1 MGQEIDSGHF
11 RQKDFRRFLSCLCQE
26 TSLLGD
32 WFDQEVFSDASKVGG
47 FELEAWLV
55 DAGGR
60 PSAINESYLSLA
72 ETKGLPVVPE
82 LSRFNVEI
90 NSEPRDLQGN
100 VLSQMCAELEDTW
113 QQCCGLAQQL
123 DASLMMTG
131 ILPTVKDTDLIL
143 ANMSNV
149 KRFRALNEQVLR
161 LREGRPLE
169 IDIQGSESLQMSH
182 ADVMFESAA
191 TSLQLHFQVGVGQF
205 ARYYNAAHIL
215 SAPMVAISANSPYL
229 FGRDLWAETRI
240 PLFEQAVAMAD
251 VYGRDGAQ
259 AGRVSF
265 GAGYI
270 ESSMYECFLC
280 NLGCYPILLP
290 SLSDAPMEAL
300 AHLRLHNGTIWR
312 WNRPLI
318 GFDGSGQPH
327 LRIEHRVV
335 PAGPTV
341 IDCIANAALFYG
353 AIESMANT
361 KIAPETR
368 LGFELARENFY
379 AAAKHG
385 LRAEVIWLDGKKVP
399 VLSLLQQKILPMAQQ
414 GLARLGINGDDAALF
429 LGVIEGRIKKQCN
442 GAVWQ
447 RGYVAKHG
455 ADMTRLTLAYRERQQ
470 QGRPVHEWSY

>member
-1 MGQEIDSGHF
+1 MGEEIGSDHF
-11 RQKDFRRFLSCLCQE
+11 RQKDFQRFLSSLSRE

-32 WFDQEVFSDASKVGG
+32 WFDQGVFSDTGKVGG

-55 DAGGR
+55 DANGQ
-60 PSAINESYLSLA
+60 PSAINESYLSLTEA
-72 ETKGLPVVPE
+72 SGLPVVPE

-90 NSEPRDLQGN
+90 NSEPRALQGK
-100 VLSQMCAELEDTW
+100 VLSQMHAELKNTW

-131 ILPTVKDTDLIL
+131 ILPTIKESELIL

-161 LREGRPLE
+161 LRNGRPLE

-182 ADVMFESAA
+182 GDVMFESAA
-191 TSLQLHFQVGVGQF
+191 TSFQLHFQVEISQS

-229 FGRDLWAETRI
+229 FGRDLWDETRI

-259 AGRVSF
+259 AGRVTF

-270 ESSMYECFLC
+270 ESSVYECFLR

-290 SLSDAPMEAL
+290 SLTDAPVEQL
-300 AHLRLHNGTIWR
+300 SHLRLHNGTIWR

-318 GFDGSGQPH
+318 GFDESGKPH

-341 IDCIANAALFYG
+341 IDSIANAALFYG
-353 AIESMANT
+353 ALEAMASADV
-361 KIAPETR
+361 APETR
-368 LGFELARENFY
+368 LGFEQARENFY

-385 LRAEVIWLDGKKVP
+385 LNAEVVWLDGKKVP
-399 VLSLLQQKILPMAQQ
+399 ILSLLQQQVLPLARQ
-414 GLARLGINGDDAALF
+414 GLEKLGIDRDDMDLY
-429 LGVIEGRIKKQCN
+429 LGVIEGRIKKQTN

-447 RGYVAKHG
+447 RAYVARHG
-455 ADMTRLTLAYRERQQ
+455 ADMVQLTQAYHERQQ
-470 QGRPVHEWSY
+470 QGQPVHEWSW

>member
-1 MGQEIDSGHF
+1 MGEEIGSSHF
-11 RQKDFRRFLSCLCQE
+11 RQKDFRRFLSSLSRE

-32 WFDQEVFSDASKVGG
+32 WFDQGVFSDAGNVAG

-55 DAGGR
+55 NNDGQ
-60 PSAINESYLSLA
+60 PSAINEAFLRLTEA
-72 ETKGLPVVPE
+72 EGLPVVPE

-100 VLSQMCAELEDTW
+100 VLSQMFAELENTW
-113 QQCCGLAQQL
+113 QQCCGMAQQL

-131 ILPTVKDTDLIL
+131 ILPTVKDSELII

-161 LREGRPLE
+161 LRNGRPLE
-169 IDIQGSESLQMSH
+169 IDIQGSEILRMSH
-182 ADVMFESAA
+182 GDVMFESAA
-191 TSLQLHFQVGVGQF
+191 TSFQLHFQVGISES

-229 FGRDLWAETRI
+229 FGRNLWDETRI

-259 AGRVSF
+259 AGRVTF

-270 ESSMYECFLC
+270 GSSVYECFLR

-290 SLSDAPMEAL
+290 AQSDAPVEEL

-318 GFDGSGQPH
+318 GFDANGQPH

-341 IDCIANAALFYG
+341 IDSIANAALFYG
-353 AIESMANT
+353 ALENMANAAT
-361 KIAPETR
+361 APETR
-368 LGFELARENFY
+368 LGFEQARANFY

-385 LRAEVIWLDGKKVP
+385 LRAEVVWLDGRKVS
-399 VLSLLQQKILPMAQQ
+399 VLSLLQQQILPFARQ
-414 GLARLGINGDDAALF
+414 GLEKLGVNSDDAELF

-447 RGYVAKHG
+447 RDYVARHG
-455 ADMTRLTLAYRERQQ
+455 ADMVQLTQAYHERQQ
-470 QGRPVHEWSY
+470 QGQPVHEWSW